1 MCLRNRILFLVVLVL
16 MGATIGASQD
26 ARSLK
31 NPFANDRDAVEAG
44 KKLFTRYCAACH
56 GPQGKGDGSMA
67 LAGGTPSNLTDDKW
81 DHGSTDGEIF
91 VAIRDGTSPD
101 MEAYKEKLSEKEIW
115 QVVTFVRSLGG
126 KTQ

>member
-1 MCLRNRILFLVVLVL
+1 MCLRNRILLIVVLVVT
-16 MGATIGASQD
+16 AVTIGASQE

-31 NPFANDRDAVEAG
+31 NPVANDRDAVEAG
-44 KKLFTRYCAACH
+44 KKLFTRYCASCH

>member
-1 MCLRNRILFLVVLVL
+1 MCLRNRILLIVVLAV
-16 MGATIGASQD
+16 MGATIGASQE

-31 NPFANDRDAVEAG
+31 NPVANDRDAVEAG
-44 KKLFTRYCAACH
+44 KKLFTRYCASCH